1 MNIATLNM
9 SSLDGDVILIK
20 GSGGSG
26 GGGADLE
33 GEYFLAKPNGRY
45 WKFSFVD
52 RVSEAYYINYK
63 KLSIDELDALRNFCE
78 MIMPSAMIYGAA
90 VGHSGSPSD
99 SELRADIFQ
108 VKSRVD
114 SMQLQVLNIIN
125 GYEDEIDP
133 QVFNEGFCIVW
144 LEGQVKTSPTSDT
157 MPFHEYDLVSYIKQL
172 GSMAGVE
179 VTDED
184 AMAMLQEVL
193 MLIPATEEE
202 YKAARREN

>member
-1 MNIATLNM
+1 MTT
-9 SSLDGDVILIK
+9 LDGGVIIK
-20 GSGGSG
+20 KETAPAPPSG

-45 WKFSFVD
+45 WKFSFIDSVTM
-52 RVSEAYYINYK
+52 YYIDYRE
-63 KLSIDELDALRNFCE
+63 LSEEELNALSFFCDI
-78 MIMPSAMIYGAA
+78 IMPSAMIYGAA
-90 VGHSGSPSD
+90 VGNAGSPSD

-108 VKSRVD
+108 VKSRAD
-114 SMQLQVLNIIN
+114 SMQLQVQNIIN
-125 GYEDEIDP
+125 GYEDIINTD
-133 QVFNEGFCIVW
+133 VFNEGFCIVW

-172 GSMAGVE
+172 SNMEGVE
-179 VTDED
+179 MTDED
-184 AMAMLQEVL
+184 VMAMLQEVF